1 MGIKMQGG
9 LDLKSHEDTVIDTVA
24 NAMGHSAWGS
34 VSDRPTSFIPR
45 GVLLPSHSIRGW
57 THPTA

>member
-1 MGIKMQGG
+1 MQGG

-24 NAMGHSAWGS
+24 SAMGHWAWGS

-45 GVLLPSHSIRGW
+45 GVLLPSQ
-57 THPTA
+57 TA